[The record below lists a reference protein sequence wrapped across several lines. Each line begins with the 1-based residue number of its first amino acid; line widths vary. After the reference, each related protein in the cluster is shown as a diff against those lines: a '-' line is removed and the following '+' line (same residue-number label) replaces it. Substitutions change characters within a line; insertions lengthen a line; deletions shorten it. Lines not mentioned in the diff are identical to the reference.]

1 MNKELQN
8 IAFDIFNICISKSIQ
23 LEIEWIPRSENQF
36 ADYFSKIEDHDDWGV
51 SFDILSMVQ
60 SRFGNLSTDWFASDH
75 NAKLPRF
82 FSRFWN
88 PFCIGI
94 DAFTECWSFDY
105 GLFVPPIALVLRV
118 IRKMMLDRATGVLII
133 PCWKSAAFWPILC
146 PDGNFIPSVIDWFDL
161 PTNK

>member
-1 MNKELQN
+1 
-8 IAFDIFNICISKSIQ
+8 
-23 LEIEWIPRSENQF
+23 
-36 ADYFSKIEDHDDWGV
+36 
-51 SFDILSMVQ
+51 MVR

-82 FSRFWN
+82 FSRFWD

-94 DAFTECWSFDY
+94 DAFTECWSLDY
-105 GLFVPPIALVLRV
+105 GLFVPPIAQVLRV

-161 PTNK
+161 PTNEEFYCRCKKRQRNVRKCRFKVQNASFKVGF